1 MIFDSNNP
9 DQIRMEKYS
18 KVIQTFIQRLR
29 NLGFEDYEGD
39 ATLWPTRW
47 EVRQTPQQWDGTS

>member
-18 KVIQTFIQRLR
+18 KVIQTVIQRLR
-29 NLGFEDYEGD
+29 DLGFEDYEGD
-39 ATLWPTRW
+39 ETLWPTCW
-47 EVRQTPQQWDGTS
+47 EVRQTSQQWDSTS